1 MLCQTGGMGRAVLLL
16 ILALRAM
23 AATAPADWVP
33 ARWYWTGAE
42 SFELL
47 RGGPVNCLLVK
58 SWDAAFA
65 AAAAQRGLALL
76 AVITTPGD
84 APAQARRAAAD
95 NFAGIVLEGD
105 FPAET
110 AASVRKAAPGLPVIE
125 MAARSHM
132 RLDGKEP
139 VAATWQ
145 GLWPGVQVLEG
156 GAAKAAPTGSPWIDT
171 NSGFLRAARAWG
183 PPAIWLGNLPPEKT
197 IVKGERYL
205 QAIADA
211 AMAGGRWVVALDSDF
226 VTRLGQRKAAAMR
239 DWKRMMDLLAFFEK
253 HREWRAFQPS
263 GKLAIVQDRE
273 AGALLSGGILD
284 MIAARHT
291 PVRPLP
297 GSRLTP
303 EALTGATM
311 AVNVDGDAL
320 APDRLAMLNEF
331 ARAGNTLMTPPAGKV
346 TLPPDNRI
354 TLDKAELDRLGD
366 IYKDV
371 QSMVGR
377 RNLGVRLFN
386 VSSMLSNLLASADG
400 RSVLLHLVNYSG
412 YPVENVTVHLTG
424 KFTRARAF
432 TPEGEEKDLEV
443 YPTEEGTGIDIP
455 RVSICAALRVD

>member
-1 MLCQTGGMGRAVLLL
+1 MARWVFLL
-16 ILALRAM
+16 ILALRAV
-23 AATAPADWVP
+23 AATAPSDWVP

-42 SFELL
+42 SLELL
-47 RGGPVNCLLVK
+47 RGTPVNCLLVK
-58 SWDAAFA
+58 SWDATLA
-65 AAAAQRGLALL
+65 AAAAGRGVALL
-76 AVITTPGD
+76 AAVAPGAD
-84 APAQARRAAAD
+84 AVAQARRATAD
-95 NFAGIVLEGD
+95 KLAGVVLEGD

-110 AASVRKAAPGLPVIE
+110 AASIREAAPGLAIIE
-125 MAARSHM
+125 MTARNRM
-132 RLDGKEP
+132 RLDTAQP
-139 VAATWQ
+139 VAATYQ
-145 GLWPGVQVLEG
+145 GVWPGVQVLEG

-197 IVKGERYL
+197 IVQAERYL

-211 AMAGGRWVVALDSDF
+211 AMAGGRWVVALDGDLSA
-226 VTRLGQRKAAAMR
+226 RLGKREAAAVR
-239 DWKRMMDLLAFFEK
+239 DWKRMMELLAFFEN
-253 HREWRAFQPS
+253 HREWRAYRAW
-263 GKLAIVQDRE
+263 GKLAIVQDRD

-291 PVRPLP
+291 PVRPVP
-297 GSRLTP
+297 GSKLTP
-303 EALTGATM
+303 EALAGATM
-311 AVNVDGDAL
+311 AVNVDGEAL
-320 APDRLAMLNEF
+320 PPERLGMLKEF
-331 ARAGNTLMTPPAGKV
+331 ARAGNTLMTPPAGKA

-354 TLDKAELDRLGD
+354 TLDKAELERLGD

-400 RSVLLHLVNYSG
+400 SNVLLYLVNYSG

-424 KFTRARAF
+424 KFTRARLF
-432 TPEGEEKDLEV
+432 TPEGAEKDLEV
-443 YPTEEGTGIDIP
+443 YPTEEGTGIDIA